1 MENKSI
7 TRCEFISFD
16 EYLNDILEKIDGRPK
31 EWREGQFVFNYINMK
46 YGDVAR
52 DVQFIDKVDCFYR
65 DDLIEDFTKCVWK
78 RLTGEKQ

>member
-31 EWREGQFVFNYINMK
+31 EWRKGQFVFNYINMK
-46 YGDVAR
+46 YGEVAR
-52 DVQFIDKVDCFYR
+52 DVQFIDKIDCFYR
-65 DDLIEDFTKCVWK
+65 DECIEDFIVSVWQ
-78 RLTGEKQ
+78 RLR

>member
-31 EWREGQFVFNYINMK
+31 EWRKGQFVFNYINMK
-46 YGDVAR
+46 YGEVAR
-52 DVQFIDKVDCFYR
+52 DVQFIDKIDCFYR
-65 DDLIEDFTKCVWK
+65 DECIEDFIVAVWQ
-78 RLTGEKQ
+78 RLR